1 MTEHGAE
8 QIARAAAARL
18 ANIDSD
24 PRLEAEVCRQLN
36 TSAGPAPN
44 QYEPV
49 SLAIAGVV
57 ISATTLAWTI
67 YRDLRDD
74 RKPTNTDALAR
85 RVRVQLA
92 EQHPDTPT
100 HDRNRI
106 IDIVIEETVKH
117 QP

>member
-1 MTEHGAE
+1 MTPASRPRFAVNSTPLL
-8 QIARAAAARL
+8 ARHRK
-18 ANIDSD
+18 
-24 PRLEAEVCRQLN
+24 
-36 TSAGPAPN
+36 

-49 SLAIAGVV
+49 SLAVASVV

-74 RKPTNTDALAR
+74 REPADTYLLAR

-100 HDRNRI
+100 QDRNRI
-106 IDIVIEETVKH
+106 IDIVIEETFKH